1 MQTTNQQTKP
11 DQAKIAALQQKYK
24 SALLSVD
31 KARAEVV
38 LRDASVMYATPLE
51 IAELCLA
58 PVLEQMGDAWENGQ
72 LALSQIYMAS
82 RISEELVERILP
94 PPQKMRGETPKI
106 ALALLEDH
114 HMLGKR
120 LVQSALRLAGIPVL
134 DWQRVTVEELIA
146 HAIQERPD
154 LILISTLMLRSAL
167 RVRNVREGLDRA
179 GLAIVPIYVGGAP
192 FRLDPLLWREVGA
205 SATGANS
212 TEAIRLVLDFQERR
226 HAA

>member
-1 MQTTNQQTKP
+1 MNQQFKQ
-11 DQAKIAALQQKYK
+11 DQAKIAALQQAYK

-31 KARAEVV
+31 RVRAEEV
-38 LRDASVMYATPLE
+38 LRAASAMFATPLE
-51 IAELCLA
+51 VAEFCLA
-58 PVLEQMGDAWENGQ
+58 PVLEQMGEAWENGQ

-94 PPQKMRGETPKI
+94 PPRELRGETPKI

-120 LVQSALRLAGIPVL
+120 LVQSALRLAGISVL

-146 HAIQERPD
+146 RAIRERPD
-154 LILISTLMLRSAL
+154 LILISTLMLRAAL
-167 RVRNVREGLDRA
+167 RVRDVREGLDRA
-179 GLAIVPIYVGGAP
+179 GLAIPIYVGGAP

-205 SATGANS
+205 SAMGANS
-212 TEAIRLVLDFQERR
+212 TEAIRLVLDFQEHR

>member
-1 MQTTNQQTKP
+1 MNQQTRP
-11 DQAKIAALQQKYK
+11 DQAKIAALQQEYK

-31 KARAEVV
+31 RARAEGI
-38 LRDASVMYATPLE
+38 LREASSMFTSPLE
-51 IAELCLA
+51 VAELCLA
-58 PVLEQMGDAWENGQ
+58 PVLEQMGEAWETGH

-94 PPQKMRGETPKI
+94 PPQEMRGETPTI
-106 ALALLEDH
+106 VLALLEDH

-146 HAIQERPD
+146 RAIKERPD

-167 RVRNVREGLDRA
+167 HVRVVRDALDRA
-179 GLAIVPIYVGGAP
+179 GLAIPIYVGGAP
-192 FRLDPLLWREVGA
+192 FRLDPSLWQEVGA
-205 SATGANS
+205 SAMGNNS
-212 TEAIRLVLDFQERR
+212 TEAIHLVLSFLEHR